1 MPAAFKMNK
10 VAIID
15 FESGNLFSVFHACKL
30 LGLDPVITH
39 DETEVL
45 TADGVILPGVGAF
58 ADAMQ
63 HLEKSGMTQAIT
75 TYIETGK
82 PFLGICLGL
91 QLLLDESEEFG
102 ETKGLGLIR
111 GKVRKFQFES
121 NVKIPHV
128 GWSKLQKAGQSW
140 SKTLFSQLH
149 DGDYMYFVHSFYAD
163 PFDKEDIIASAEY
176 EGKTFCAAIR
186 KNNIFAT
193 QFHPEKSGTCG
204 LKILE
209 SFAVEVKNGN

>member
-1 MPAAFKMNK
+1 MNK

-30 LGLDPVITH
+30 LGLDPVITN
-39 DETEVL
+39 DEAEVL
-45 TADGVILPGVGAF
+45 SSDGVILPGVGAF

-63 HLEKSGMTQAIT
+63 HLTSSGMTQAISK
-75 TYIETGK
+75 YITTGK

-102 ETKGLGLIR
+102 DTKGLGLIK
-111 GKVRKFQFES
+111 GKVRKFQFGS
-121 NVKIPHV
+121 QVKIPHV
-128 GWSKLQKAGQSW
+128 GWSKLQKAGQLW
-140 SKTLFSQLH
+140 SNTLFDH
-149 DGDYMYFVHSFYAD
+149 IHEGDYMYFVHSYYAD
-163 PFDKEDIIASAEY
+163 PSDKEDIIANAEY
-176 EGKTFCAAIR
+176 EGQTFCAAIR

-193 QFHPEKSGTCG
+193 QFHPEKSGKCG

-209 SFAVEVKNGN
+209 SFAAEVKKGN